1 MMASLT
7 KQPSK
12 KNTSHDYNTAKYEN
26 RTLRICSIETG
37 DTKKITCSHKHHKPE
52 TEGWNQKPFQ
62 SPYFSRIEITSCCQ
76 LPSSS
81 LLQLLWRDTLEIGIH
96 LRKPFSAVTC
106 FQAELQDW

>member
-1 MMASLT
+1 MMASLI

-37 DTKKITCSHKHHKPE
+37 DTKKITCSHKPE

-62 SPYFSRIEITSCCQ
+62 SPYFSRIEITSCCPTAQQ
-76 LPSSS
+76 LPAATPVARYS
-81 LLQLLWRDTLEIGIH
+81 
-96 LRKPFSAVTC
+96 
-106 FQAELQDW
+106 